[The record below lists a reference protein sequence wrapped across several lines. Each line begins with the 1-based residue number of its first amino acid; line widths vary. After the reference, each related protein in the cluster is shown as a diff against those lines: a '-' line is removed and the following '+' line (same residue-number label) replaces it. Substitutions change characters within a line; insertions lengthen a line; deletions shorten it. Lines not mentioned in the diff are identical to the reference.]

1 MAEDNRAGASDSL
14 AAKIRP
20 IKLLLFDVDGVL
32 TDGSIFLDESGRE
45 TKRFD
50 VKDGAGIKMA
60 QWCGLEVAILSGRE
74 SGVTARRAEELGIKR
89 IVQGALDKGP
99 ALEGVLQEA
108 GVAGEETAYMGDD
121 LLDLPCFGRVGV
133 TACPSDAHPML
144 QREADYVCQRPGG
157 LGAARE
163 WIEVVL
169 KIQGKFDGLVSKF
182 KEGITNA

>member
-1 MAEDNRAGASDSL
+1 MAREGRAGIPPGL
-14 AAKIRP
+14 AKKIRP

-32 TDGSIFLDESGRE
+32 TDGAIFMDEEGRE

-60 QWCGLEVAILSGRE
+60 QWCGLEVALLSGRA
-74 SGVTARRAEELGIKR
+74 SNVTARRAEELGIKR
-89 IVQGALDKGP
+89 IVQGALNKGP
-99 ALEGVLQEA
+99 ALEDVLQEA
-108 GVAGEETAYMGDD
+108 GVAAEEAAYMGDD

-133 TACPSDAHPML
+133 TACPSDAHPL
-144 QREADYVCQRPGG
+144 ARREADYVCRRPGG